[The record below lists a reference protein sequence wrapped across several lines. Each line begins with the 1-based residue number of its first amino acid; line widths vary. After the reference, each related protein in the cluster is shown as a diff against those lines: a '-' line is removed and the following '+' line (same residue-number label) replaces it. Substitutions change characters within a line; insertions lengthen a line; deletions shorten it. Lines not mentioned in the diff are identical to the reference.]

1 MDILFVL
8 RLRVFVRL
16 LKKNDKANK
25 MFNEMKNIKSL
36 WEKFGLC
43 VLGVLVIL
51 QLAGCISS
59 EQFYEEVRSGTSGT
73 EKRNE

>member
-1 MDILFVL
+1 M
-8 RLRVFVRL
+8 RL

-43 VLGVLVIL
+43 ARRAGNPAISWLYQQRTIL
-51 QLAGCISS
+51 R
-59 EQFYEEVRSGTSGT
+59 RSPLMHIW
-73 EKRNE
+73 N